1 MKVPSYSTRY
11 TTPGCYGLV
20 LVVTTTWSNDWLS
33 HTSQYYIIVTVSVP
47 WPHGGGVVSALAL
60 QREGLWSRASS
71 LYPPPEGPDTYF
83 YNHWV
88 ILSATYTYN
97 FALVFF
103 ISVLIFSASLKKKN
117 IQICILI
124 HFRPSPNCP
133 SVRFQGVEIWLTPL
147 SICQLR
153 RETHCHL
160 FRPHTS
166 IPQIGKYLQWAT

>member
-1 MKVPSYSTRY
+1 MATWWRSGQCS
-11 TTPGCYGLV
+11 GLTARRSV
-20 LVVTTTWSNDWLS
+20 I
-33 HTSQYYIIVTVSVP
+33 TSIISVP
-47 WPHGGGVVSALAL
+47 P
-60 QREGLWSRASS
+60 
-71 LYPPPEGPDTYF
+71 PPPEGPDTYF

-133 SVRFQGVEIWLTPL
+133 SVRFQGVEI
-147 SICQLR
+147 
-153 RETHCHL
+153 
-160 FRPHTS
+160 
-166 IPQIGKYLQWAT
+166 